1 LQSDCKRNE
10 INNPISNW
18 QLAIS
23 NAMRFL
29 VVDDAVEHAQ
39 MVVEFLRASNAWPG
53 AEIAIA
59 GTYDQALAELTAKP
73 YDVAVLD
80 YWLGARDGLTLLR
93 DVRQRGVDTAAIVL
107 TGRGAEDVAVEAM
120 KAGAADYLSKTN
132 LTVESLE
139 RAVRHAVA
147 LRAGQQQRRQAEAAL
162 RASEERFR
170 ALVENSSDALLLI
183 DAEAR
188 VTYIAPSSTRHLGW
202 RPDQMVGRSFFDF
215 LHPDDREMI
224 GARMAEML
232 ETPGNLV
239 TAEVR
244 FLHADGSWRIM
255 EGAGVNHIGDSSV
268 GAIVVN
274 VRDITDRRRLE
285 EQLRQAQK
293 MEAVGQLAGGV
304 AHDFNNLLTAILG
317 YCNLMLDDIPRED
330 PLRADLEEIQS
341 AGERAAALTR
351 QLLAFSRRQM
361 LQPQLVDINTIVQQL
376 EKLLRRLISE
386 DVELVTVLA
395 PELHTVRV
403 DPAAIEQILVNL
415 AVNARDAMP
424 VGGRLTIESANV
436 ELDEAYAIAHATVR
450 PGRYVMLAVSDTGQG
465 MDEATRL
472 RVFEPFF
479 TTKEQ
484 GKGTGLGLATV
495 YGMVKQSGGYI
506 WVYSE
511 LGRGTVF
518 KVYLPPAEQR
528 TSAQTE
534 HAGRRHTN
542 DAHGWETVL
551 LVEDED
557 AVRALAREVL
567 RRHGYVV
574 LEARHGVDA
583 LRVAER
589 HRDDIHLMVT
599 DVVMPHMSGRDLAE
613 RLSTVR
619 PKMKVLFMSGY
630 TDHAVMHRDL
640 TPGTAFIQKPFT
652 PEAFARKVRSVL
664 DAESVR
670 G

>member
-1 LQSDCKRNE
+1 
-10 INNPISNW
+10 
-18 QLAIS
+18 
-23 NAMRFL
+23 
-29 VVDDAVEHAQ
+29 
-39 MVVEFLRASNAWPG
+39 
-53 AEIAIA
+53 
-59 GTYDQALAELTAKP
+59 
-73 YDVAVLD
+73 
-80 YWLGARDGLTLLR
+80 
-93 DVRQRGVDTAAIVL
+93 
-107 TGRGAEDVAVEAM
+107 
-120 KAGAADYLSKTN
+120 
-132 LTVESLE
+132 
-139 RAVRHAVA
+139 VA
-147 LRAGQQQRRQAEAAL
+147 LRAGEQQRRQAEAAL

-170 ALVENSSDALLLI
+170 ALVENSSDALLLV

-188 VTYIAPSSTRHLGW
+188 VTYITPSSTRHLGW
-202 RPDQMVGRSFFDF
+202 RPDQMVGRSLFDF
-215 LHPDDREMI
+215 LHADDREMI
-224 GARMAEML
+224 GARLAEML
-232 ETPGNLV
+232 QNPGRLV

-255 EGAGVNHIGDSSV
+255 EGGGVSHIADPSV
-268 GAIVVN
+268 GAVVVN
-274 VRDITDRRRLE
+274 ARDITDRRKLE
-285 EQLRQAQK
+285 EQLRQSQK

-330 PLRADLEEIQS
+330 PLRADLEEIQL

-361 LQPQLVDINTIVQQL
+361 LQPQIVDINTIVQQL

-386 DVELVTVLA
+386 DVELVTALA
-395 PELHTVRV
+395 PELLPVRV
-403 DPAAIEQILVNL
+403 DPASVEQILVNL

-424 VGGRLTIESANV
+424 VGGRLTIETANV
-436 ELDEAYAIAHATVR
+436 ELDQAYAVAHVTVR
-450 PGRYVMLAVSDTGQG
+450 PGRYVMLAVTDTGQG
-465 MDEATRL
+465 MDEPTRA

-495 YGMVKQSGGYI
+495 YGMVKQSGGYV

-511 LGRGTVF
+511 PGHGSVF

-528 TSAQTE
+528 TSGHSE
-534 HAGRRHTN
+534 HPGRPQADDTQ
-542 DAHGWETVL
+542 GWETVL

-589 HRDDIHLMVT
+589 HTDHIHLMVT

-613 RLSTVR
+613 RLSAVR

-640 TPGTAFIQKPFT
+640 TPGSAFIQKPFT
-652 PEAFARKVRSVL
+652 PEAFARKVRTVL
-664 DAESVR
+664 DAEPVR

>member
-1 LQSDCKRNE
+1 
-10 INNPISNW
+10 
-18 QLAIS
+18 
-23 NAMRFL
+23 MRLL
-29 VVDDAVEHAQ
+29 VVDDAIEHAT
-39 MVVEFLRASNAWPG
+39 MVVEFLRASGAWPG
-53 AEIAIA
+53 AEIATA
-59 GTYDQALAELTAKP
+59 ASYERALAMLQATV
-73 YDVAVLD
+73 YDVAVVD
-80 YWLGARDGLTLLR
+80 YMLGARDGVSLLR
-93 DVRQRGVDTAAIVL
+93 ELRELSIDTAVVIL
-107 TGRGAEDVAVEAM
+107 TGHGAEDVAVEAM
-120 KAGAADYLSKTN
+120 KAGAADYLSKTT
-132 LTVESLE
+132 LTIEGLE
-139 RAVRHAVA
+139 RAVRHALA
-147 LRAGQQQRRQAEAAL
+147 LRAGERQRRQAEAAL
-162 RASEERFR
+162 RESEERFR
-170 ALVENSSDALLLI
+170 ALVENSSDALMLI

-188 VTYIAPSSTRHLGW
+188 VTYITPSSTRHLGW
-202 RPDQMVGRSFFDF
+202 RAEQIVGRSVFDF
-215 LHPDDREMI
+215 LHPEDRELA
-224 GARMAEML
+224 GERMAETL
-232 ETPGNLV
+232 RHPGKAV

-244 FLHADGSWRIM
+244 VLHADGSWRIL
-255 EGAGVNHIGDSSV
+255 EGVGVNHIAEPAV

-274 VRDITDRRRLE
+274 ARDVTERRKLE
-285 EQLRQAQK
+285 DQLRQSQK

-317 YCNLMLDDIPRED
+317 YCNLILDDLPPED
-330 PLRADLEEIQS
+330 PRRSDLEEIQS

-361 LQPQLVDINTIVQQL
+361 LHPQIVDINAVVQQL

-386 DVELVTVLA
+386 DVELMTALA
-395 PELHTVRV
+395 PDLMAVRV
-403 DPAAIEQILVNL
+403 DPAAVEQILVSL

-424 VGGRLTIESANV
+424 VGGRLTIETANV
-436 ELDEAYAIAHATVR
+436 ELDEAYAVTHVTMR
-450 PGRYVMLAVSDTGQG
+450 PGAYVMLAVSDTGEG
-465 MDEATRL
+465 MEEATRA

-484 GKGTGLGLATV
+484 GKGSGLGLATV

-511 LGRGTVF
+511 IGHGTSF
-518 KVYLPPAEQR
+518 KVYLPPAAER
-528 TSAQTE
+528 SPVDDGRG
-534 HAGRRHTN
+534 GRRET
-542 DAHGWETVL
+542 DAMHGWETVL

-589 HRDDIHLMVT
+589 HTDAIHLMVT

-619 PKMKVLFMSGY
+619 PAMKVLFMSGY

-640 TPGTAFIQKPFT
+640 TPGSAFIQKPFT
-652 PEAFARKVRSVL
+652 PETFARKVRTIL
-664 DAESVR
+664 DGEPVR